1 MIVICEECGKRYQID
16 AGKIKGRQARF
27 SCKGCGHV
35 VTVTKPEEPPPPAVD
50 PGATAPAAPAPAPA
64 AAAEEPKG
72 KGEKKEKK
80 KKEKEKEKTKKK
92 EKGPARP
99 ARLGLRT
106 KMFLLFF
113 LVPILCIAAAGWL
126 YIQQLTDLSNLIT
139 GRSAKVVNQMAED
152 RIEMKAETVAR
163 QVSIYL
169 DAHPGLSHTSFN
181 DEPEFKEI
189 AVQKVGKTGYT
200 GVYELEEVDGGCRTW
215 AHVNP
220 KIIGVD
226 MRKLKESLG
235 DYFGPFWS
243 IWSGAT
249 REKPASGYYNWRDP
263 DGKIRS
269 KYAVCVPVQGTRF
282 AVGATT
288 YLDEFTGPVQTL
300 QARALQGTTATRN
313 TILVILGATIL
324 LIGLIVSLF
333 GHRITGRIQSLTDVA
348 DRISVGELEA
358 DVDVQSKDE
367 IGDLAD
373 AVSRMQDSIR
383 LSIERLRKRR

>member
-16 AGKIKGRQARF
+16 PGKIKGRQARF
-27 SCKGCGHV
+27 NCKKCGHA
-35 VTVTKPEEPPPPAVD
+35 VTVTKPEEEKPLPPAVD
-50 PGATAPAAPAPAPA
+50 LGATQSDAPEPPPAA
-64 AAAEEPKG
+64 AAAEEPGSTGKEKG
-72 KGEKKEKK
+72 KKEKKEKRE
-80 KKEKEKEKTKKK
+80 KKERK
-92 EKGPARP
+92 AALP
-99 ARLGLRT
+99 ARLGLRG

-126 YIQQLTDLSNLIT
+126 YIQQLIELSNLIT

-152 RIEMKAETVAR
+152 LIEMKAKTVAK
-163 QVSIYL
+163 QAGIYL
-169 DAHPGLSHTSFN
+169 EAHPDLPHTAFN
-181 DEPEFKEI
+181 EQPEFKEI
-189 AVQKVGKTGYT
+189 AVQRVGKTGYT

-220 KIIGVD
+220 KLIGVD
-226 MRKLKESLG
+226 MRKLKKSLG
-235 DYFGPFWS
+235 EYFGPFWS

-249 REKPASGYYNWRDP
+249 REEPARGYYNWRDP
-263 DGKIRS
+263 DGKIRA

-288 YLDEFTGPVQTL
+288 YLDEFTNPVQSL
-300 QARALQGTTATRN
+300 QAKTAQGTAATRN
-313 TILVILGATIL
+313 TILVILVATIL

-358 DVDVQSKDE
+358 DVDVRSKDE

-383 LSIERLRKRR
+383 LSIERLRRRR

>member
-1 MIVICEECGKRYQID
+1 MIVICEECGKKYQID

-27 SCKGCGHV
+27 NCKGCGHV
-35 VTVTKPEEPPPPAVD
+35 VTVTKPEEPSPPAVD
-50 PGATAPAAPAPAPA
+50 PGATRPAAPEPAPVAAPEPAPA

-72 KGEKKEKK
+72 KGEKK
-80 KKEKEKEKTKKK
+80 KK
-92 EKGPARP
+92 EKGPALP

-106 KMFLLFF
+106 KMILLFF
-113 LVPILCIAAAGWL
+113 VVPILCIAAAGWL
-126 YIQQLTDLSNLIT
+126 YIQQLNDLSNLIT
-139 GRSAKVVNQMAED
+139 GRSAKIVNRMAED
-152 RIEMKAETVAR
+152 LIEMKARTVAR
-163 QVSIYL
+163 QVGIYL
-169 DAHPGLSHTSFN
+169 DAHPELPHTSFN
-181 DEPEFKEI
+181 DAPGFKEI

-220 KIIGVD
+220 KLIGVD
-226 MRKLKESLG
+226 MRNLKESLG
-235 DYFGPFWS
+235 EYFGPFWS

-263 DGKIRS
+263 DGKIRA
-269 KYAVCVPVQGTRF
+269 KYAVCVPIQGTRF

-288 YLDEFTGPVQTL
+288 YLDEFTNPVQTL
-300 QARALQGTTATRN
+300 QAQTVQGTTATRN

-324 LIGLIVSLF
+324 LIGLIVSFF

-358 DVDVQSKDE
+358 EVDVRSKDE

-383 LSIERLRKRR
+383 LSIERLRRRR